1 LRAAQSP
8 KKEHFQNEGY
18 LFILPLFIFFG
29 VFCVYPLLFNF
40 NHSLFEWNGM
50 SRNKTFIGIENFRLL
65 VKDPIMLKVL
75 RNQVL
80 FFFGTIFPQALFGIV
95 IAYVINRKIFFGGFF
110 RTLLY
115 MPSILTISIVGT
127 IFSRMLEPNIGV
139 VNTTLRALGLN
150 ALALQWLG
158 RPNTAL
164 FSLIAVNI
172 WMWTG
177 FSMLLYNVNMTHIS
191 EELYEAATIDGANG
205 FQQFCRVTFPL
216 LRNTHLS
223 LVLLGSISTLKTFDL
238 PFVLTKSGPNHATEF
253 FSTYIYLLSFDYF
266 DQGRSSAVV
275 TILFFLALILTII
288 QLRMYGV
295 LGQREKTK

>member
-1 LRAAQSP
+1 VQAARTP

-40 NHSLFEWNGM
+40 YHSLFEWNGM
-50 SRNKTFIGIENFRLL
+50 SRNKIFTGIENFRLL

-75 RNQVL
+75 RNQAL
-80 FFFGTIFPQALFGIV
+80 FFFGTIFPQALFGLV
-95 IAYVINRKIFFGGFF
+95 IAYIINRKIFFGGFF

-127 IFSRMLEPNIGV
+127 IFSRMLEPNIGAI
-139 VNTTLRALGLN
+139 NTTLRALGLN

-164 FSLIAVNI
+164 FSLIVVNV

-205 FQQFCRVTFPL
+205 FQQFCRLTFPL

-223 LVLLGSISTLKTFDL
+223 LILLGSISTLKTFDL

-295 LGQREKTK
+295 LGQKEKTK